1 MLLARQLP
9 RESCPAE
16 GKPYQ
21 GRGEGG
27 AVQQREL
34 SKPLLE
40 FAGQGVKGLGDSPHG
55 RKGESFRRVVG
66 GAGGDLRLK
75 RGDLTDPVMDL
86 IHFCKYRRTQR

>member
-21 GRGEGG
+21 GRGEEG

-40 FAGQGVKGLGDSPHG
+40 FAGQGV
-55 RKGESFRRVVG
+55 R
-66 GAGGDLRLK
+66 
-75 RGDLTDPVMDL
+75 
-86 IHFCKYRRTQR
+86 